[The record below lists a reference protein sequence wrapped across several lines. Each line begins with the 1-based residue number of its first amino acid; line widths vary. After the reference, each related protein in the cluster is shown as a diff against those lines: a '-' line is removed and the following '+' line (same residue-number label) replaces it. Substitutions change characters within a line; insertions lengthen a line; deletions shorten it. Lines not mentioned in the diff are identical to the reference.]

1 MVKQRH
7 TRRKKKRRIGR
18 YILLILL
25 VLLIGAGSFLFL
37 TAKDVK
43 QTVDGIQKESTA
55 IDDGATSEK
64 VKNKERINILLLGVD
79 ERDGDAGRSDALLM
93 MSLDPASESM
103 DLISIPR
110 DTRTEIVGH
119 GTVDKIN
126 HAYAFGGV
134 DMSINTVENL
144 FDTDIDYFVE
154 INMKGLSDLVDAVG
168 GITVQNELD
177 WYDEG
182 FYKKDYHY
190 KKGEITLDGPQALG
204 YARMRH
210 LDPEGDFGR
219 NARQRQ
225 VIEAVINK
233 GASIKSVNKIDDLLK
248 VMGNNV
254 QTNLNLSSMQHLFT
268 DYRKVR
274 QSVQE
279 HEMKGQGTTIDGIY
293 YLLIPD
299 EEIQTIHDS
308 ISK

>member
-1 MVKQRH
+1 MESQRH
-7 TRRKKKRRIGR
+7 ERRKKKRRISR

-25 VLLIGAGSFLFL
+25 IVLIGACSFLFL

-43 QTVDGIQKESTA
+43 KTVDDIQKNSAA
-55 IDDGATSEK
+55 IDDGVTSEK

-79 ERDGDAGRSDALLM
+79 ERDGDAGRSDALLL
-93 MSLDPASESM
+93 MSLDPSSDSM
-103 DLISIPR
+103 ELISIPR

-134 DMSINTVENL
+134 DMSINSVENL
-144 FDTDIDYFVE
+144 LDTEIDYFVE
-154 INMKGLSDLVDAVG
+154 INMEGMSDLVDAVG
-168 GITVQNELD
+168 GITVQNDLD

-190 KKGEITLDGPQALG
+190 QKGEITLDGPQALG

-225 VIEAVINK
+225 VIEAVVNK
-233 GASIKSVNKIDDLLK
+233 GASIKSINKIDDLLK

-268 DYRKVR
+268 DYRNVR
-274 QSVQE
+274 QSIQE
-279 HEMKGQGTTIDGIY
+279 HEMKGQSTTIDGIY
-293 YLLIPD
+293 YLVIPD
-299 EEIQTIHDS
+299 DEIQAIHDS